1 VKAAGKM
8 MERIAARKGI
18 GNLLAEG
25 VKRASEA
32 IGKTASDM
40 AVYTMKGSTPRG
52 HDHRARW
59 AELFDT
65 CLSNTSTLEASM
77 GGFRTFLVHQPP
89 LGDQFS
95 HDELPKVMADFNGWH
110 QFDDCLGMCRFNLLF
125 KEAGDLII
133 EVLNASRTHKWLD
146 VESLTNCVPSTC
158 DMD

>member
-1 VKAAGKM
+1 
-8 MERIAARKGI
+8 
-18 GNLLAEG
+18 